1 MASPRCPR
9 CGPTPPCGIQS
20 HESHEST
27 RLRFFPPTR
36 VARALAPAPP
46 SSAHSRSRPPYL
58 QGAGYTPGCAI
69 DHRRNHPV
77 NVHGC
82 GIGWYA
88 CEKCGLVDE
97 DGLDAYSRPTV
108 YTTVAAP
115 SHDRNL
121 RALSKSISSSLL
133 FGHVRAAG
141 PGASVHQYNCHPFF
155 KGRYM
160 FMHNGDVSG
169 FSKIRRGLQADLR
182 DDLFDHMSG
191 TTDSELLFLLI
202 LNQLP
207 DCHTQQDPTTLQQAV
222 LKAFCRVI
230 RANKGSPNSLNVA
243 FTDGETVIAT
253 RYRNSEHEE
262 PPSLYFHLGP
272 MPGEQTWDLNN
283 RDLDLGGFD
292 AMETNPQVHD
302 FVGRVTPG
310 GAYGDGRCQPRH
322 DKFVASQALLVSS
335 EPLTGGKGLD
345 RWQLLPSNSMIVAA
359 PMRPTVG
366 RCTRAALVAKLREQ
380 ASGGGSRHNLS
391 NSSAPVLEIELKCM
405 KDLCRNALG
414 DDCPSRAAEETRG
427 ETRDVAGSL
436 PTPGFFAGG
445 PFRSNSGGKLQAE
458 GGDARSRRQ
467 SIDGFGTRSGNPIMG
482 FTPSPLGPTPASPK
496 SPPKEDRGSPVAT
509 AGGLS
514 RLNLGGDADSNAATT
529 ATVSLNGT
537 ERLRQEAHME
547 VESLISSPSA
557 RSKPMGIATGDDP
570 AVKRN
575 SSFTNGSSWEDRG
588 LDNWRS
594 YNPMTGPV

>member
-1 MASPRCPR
+1 M
-9 CGPTPPCGIQS
+9 
-20 HESHEST
+20 
-27 RLRFFPPTR
+27 
-36 VARALAPAPP
+36 
-46 SSAHSRSRPPYL
+46 
-58 QGAGYTPGCAI
+58 
-69 DHRRNHPV
+69 
-77 NVHGC
+77 
-82 GIGWYA
+82 
-88 CEKCGLVDE
+88 
-97 DGLDAYSRPTV
+97 
-108 YTTVAAP
+108 
-115 SHDRNL
+115 
-121 RALSKSISSSLL
+121 
-133 FGHVRAAG
+133 
-141 PGASVHQYNCHPFF
+141 
-155 KGRYM
+155 
-160 FMHNGDVSG
+160 SG

-222 LKAFCRVI
+222 MKAFCRVI
-230 RANKGSPNSLNVA
+230 RANEGAPNSLNVA

-253 RYRNSEHEE
+253 RYRNSDHEE

-283 RDLDLGGFD
+283 RDLGGFE
-292 AMETNPQVHD
+292 AMETNPGVHD

-359 PMRPTVG
+359 PTRPTVG

-405 KDLCRNALG
+405 KDLCRKALG
-414 DDCPSRAAEETRG
+414 DECPSRAAEEKRG
-427 ETRDVAGSL
+427 ETRDAAGSL

-445 PFRSNSGGKLQAE
+445 PFRSNSGGKIELE
-458 GGDARSRRQ
+458 GGDAKSRRQ
-467 SIDGFGTRSGNPIMG
+467 SIDGFGARSGNPIMG

-496 SPPKEDRGSPVAT
+496 SPPKENRGSPAAA
-509 AGGLS
+509 AGGLAAQ
-514 RLNLGGDADSNAATT
+514 LGGRGGRRRRDDGDCVA
-529 ATVSLNGT
+529 
-537 ERLRQEAHME
+537 ERHGEVTSGGAHGGGVAHILAVGAVETRGDRDYGRSPREAQ
-547 VESLISSPSA
+547 LILHQ
-557 RSKPMGIATGDDP
+557 RKLVG
-570 AVKRN
+570 
-575 SSFTNGSSWEDRG
+575 GSWAG
-588 LDNWRS
+588 
-594 YNPMTGPV
+594 